1 MEDQD
6 FQSPDILVSLSWSD
20 LWCWSYCQL
29 SNLPI
34 MFASDSLSGEYVSS
48 LDPQF
53 AWTKNGRWNTRSEHL
68 SCSARESAK

>member
-34 MFASDSLSGEYVSS
+34 LFASDSLICVLSGSS
-48 LDPQF
+48 VCVD
-53 AWTKNGRWNTRSEHL
+53 
-68 SCSARESAK
+68 